1 MSERLRRLKM
11 RLVSGLTRGG
21 RGTKGS
27 WSVCSTVAEP
37 PEVLFAFVS
46 HYLDLGA
53 TEVHLFID
61 DPEQPGLETLSK
73 IDGVRLTICDAAYW
87 RKLSGKRPD
96 GHVMRQLR
104 NANFA
109 YEMCRTGWFFFCD
122 ADEFFVSDTPVSELL
137 NALPQDVIHCRTA
150 MAERAFRAEQP
161 QVGIFDGVLRIPVKQ
176 PKKTL
181 PQIYDVLADMTTR
194 GLLGHVIG
202 KSFVRAGRHD
212 QRIRIHFPVP
222 MDKAEED
229 RLRAAGEL
237 KAGPE
242 LEGGWLVHFDGMT
255 RLHWRLKLLRYYLSY
270 APKLKAGDATVFKRR
285 TAARSQQLNAIYAVK
300 CDPDMLPWLN
310 PLIEPDAGMVAA
322 LARAGGILDMTV
334 DPAQAARRRVSPDL
348 GFLAADFDAQ
358 LREHFGDLIAEYH
371 LEG

>member
-11 RLVSGLTRGG
+11 RLVSGQ
-21 RGTKGS
+21 GTKGS

-37 PEVLFAFVS
+37 PEMLFAFVS

-53 TEVHLFID
+53 KEVHLFID
-61 DPEQPGLETLSK
+61 DPKQAGLETLSR
-73 IDGVRLTICDAAYW
+73 IEGVRLTVCDAAYW
-87 RKLSGKRPD
+87 SKLSGKRPD
-96 GHVMRQLR
+96 GQVMRQLR
-104 NANFA
+104 NANLA
-109 YEMCRTGWFFFCD
+109 YEMCRTEWFFFCD
-122 ADEFFVSDTPVSELL
+122 ADEFFVSNTSVSELL
-137 NALPQDVIHCRTA
+137 GALPQDVVHCRTA

-161 QVGIFDGVLRIPVKQ
+161 QISLFDGVLRIPVKQ
-176 PKKTL
+176 PKKVL
-181 PQIYDVLADMTTR
+181 SQIYGALADMTTR

-237 KAGPE
+237 KPGPE

-270 APKLKAGDATVFKRR
+270 APKLKAGDATVFTRR
-285 TAARSQQLNAIYAVK
+285 TPARSQQLNAIYEAQG
-300 CDPDMLPWLN
+300 DPDMLARLC

-322 LARAGGILDMTV
+322 LARAGGILELDV

-358 LREHFGDLIAEYH
+358 LREYFGVLIAEYH